1 MYLDAVKFKI
11 REQIKI
17 FNQSLCMLI
26 LKKFL
31 LLLIVEKNCF
41 LFFLS
46 YVHSN
51 YLCWY
56 FT

>member
-26 LKKFL
+26 LKE
-31 LLLIVEKNCF
+31 ISSSSHCREKLFSF
-41 LFFLS
+41 LFIICTF
-46 YVHSN
+46 
-51 YLCWY
+51 
-56 FT
+56 